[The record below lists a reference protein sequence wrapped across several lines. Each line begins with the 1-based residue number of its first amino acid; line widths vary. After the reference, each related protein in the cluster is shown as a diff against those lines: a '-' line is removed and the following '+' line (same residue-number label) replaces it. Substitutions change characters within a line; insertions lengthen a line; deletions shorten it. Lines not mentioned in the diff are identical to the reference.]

1 MPLFI
6 YEAAN
11 KEGKIIM
18 GEANAADSE
27 AVVAT
32 LAQKQLLPV
41 KIELKS
47 DFDSHPLRS
56 KNILERFTPQDR
68 IALIRNLAA
77 TIKAGLSLNEA
88 LDILIS
94 DATKPIVKVFLLD
107 VQLGIQNGQPLSAVF
122 ARNERYFPPLFVG
135 MIKAGEASGKLD
147 HALED
152 LSQHLSKEYK
162 LIRKVKSA
170 LAYPLILLIS
180 SLGIISMML
189 IFVLPKLAKSFA
201 QNNIQLPF
209 LTRIL
214 VDISNALTYSFL
226 LDLAIVVGLA
236 VFLLYFIKSR
246 RGKKIIAYL
255 SFHLPAVKN
264 LVRKIILVRFSRTL
278 GSLIDS
284 ALSIS
289 ESLNLTAN
297 AVSNPNYQAALL
309 HADKEIRNGIPLSV
323 SLKKEP
329 ELFPKFLTSLIAV
342 GERTGSTGKVLK
354 NFADFYEDDVDGAL
368 KDLTTFL
375 EPLLLL
381 FMGLIVGTIAVA
393 ILMPIYQMVGDFNY

>member
-1 MPLFI
+1 
-6 YEAAN
+6 
-11 KEGKIIM
+11 M
-18 GEANAADSE
+18 GETNAPDSE
-27 AVVAT
+27 GVAAT

-47 DFDSHPLRS
+47 ELNTNSSFSS
-56 KNILERFTPQDR
+56 KNILERFTVQDR

-88 LDILIS
+88 LDILIG

-107 VQLGIQNGQPLSAVF
+107 AQLSIQNGQPLSAVF
-122 ARNERYFPPLFVG
+122 AKNSHYFPPLFVG
-135 MIKAGEASGKLD
+135 MIKAGEASGRLD
-147 HALED
+147 NALED
-152 LSQHLSKEYK
+152 LSQHLTKEYK

-170 LAYPLILLIS
+170 LAYPLILLVS

-189 IFVLPKLAKSFA
+189 IFVLPKLSKSFA

-209 LTRIL
+209 LTKIL
-214 VDISNALTYSFL
+214 MDVSNALTYSFL
-226 LDLAIVVGLA
+226 LDITVLIGLA
-236 VFLLYFIKSR
+236 AFFVYFAKSK
-246 RGKKIIAYL
+246 RGKKVLSYL
-255 SFHLPAVKN
+255 AFHLPAVKN

-289 ESLNLTAN
+289 ESLNLTAS
-297 AVSNPNYQAALL
+297 AVSNPNYQAAILR
-309 HADKEIRNGIPLSV
+309 ADKEIKNGIPLSV
-323 SLKKEP
+323 SLKNEAN
-329 ELFPKFLTSLIAV
+329 LFPKFLTSLVAV

-354 NFADFYEDDVDGAL
+354 NFADFYDDDVDGAL

-381 FMGLIVGTIAVA
+381 FMGLMVGTIAVA
-393 ILMPIYQMVGDFNY
+393 ILMPIYQMVGDFDY